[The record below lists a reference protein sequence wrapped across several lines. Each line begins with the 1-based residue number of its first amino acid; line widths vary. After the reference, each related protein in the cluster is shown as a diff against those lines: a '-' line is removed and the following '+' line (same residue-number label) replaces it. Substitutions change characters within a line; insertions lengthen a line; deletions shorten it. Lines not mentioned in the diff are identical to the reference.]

1 MSTKSSH
8 PRAWA
13 GERAG
18 RRHLA
23 RGVGKLLLASTESN
37 TRREQAPRK
46 QRNSR
51 THRYTDPVH
60 FDYAR
65 FLLGHAR
72 SEQADRQLGTALA
85 FVAGAINAGGFL
97 AVGQYTSHVTGMVSA
112 LGDNLALAQL
122 SLVVDGLVAVLAFLL
137 GATCC
142 SLMVNYGRRRNW
154 SSAYALPLMLEA
166 VLILCFGLLG
176 PQLSS
181 YQGLLLPFTVV
192 LLCFIMGLQNAVVTK
207 LSHGVVRTT
216 HMTGVTTDLG
226 IELGRLLYWNRSHN
240 TAPNTLGQ
248 PTQPPLH
255 PPVRADRQRMAALAA
270 LLGAFVLGGV
280 VGAFGFKFIGYLF
293 TLPLA
298 FSIAALAIVPGLDDL
313 RRARG
318 HARSRRP

>member
-1 MSTKSSH
+1 MTEGHRPGAAMGARSRITV
-8 PRAWA
+8 AQA
-13 GERAG
+13 
-18 RRHLA
+18 RHY
-23 RGVGKLLLASTESN
+23 TE
-37 TRREQAPRK
+37 
-46 QRNSR
+46 
-51 THRYTDPVH
+51 PVH
-60 FDYAR
+60 VEYAR

-72 SEQADRQLGTALA
+72 SEAANRQLGIGLA

-142 SLMVNYGRRRNW
+142 SLLVNYGRRRNW
-154 SSAYALPLMLEA
+154 SSAYALPLLLEA
-166 VLILCFGLLG
+166 GLILCFGLLG
-176 PQLSS
+176 PQLST
-181 YQGLLLPFTVV
+181 YHGFLLPLTVV

-226 IELGRLLYWNRSHN
+226 IELGRLLYWNRAQAKDRGSADPEA
-240 TAPNTLGQ
+240 T
-248 PTQPPLH
+248 H
-255 PPVRADRQRMAALAA
+255 PPVRANRPRMAALAA

-293 TLPLA
+293 TVPLA
-298 FSIAALAIVPGLDDL
+298 VSIAALAIVPGLDDW
-313 RRARG
+313 RRAR
-318 HARSRRP
+318 AQAASPRP